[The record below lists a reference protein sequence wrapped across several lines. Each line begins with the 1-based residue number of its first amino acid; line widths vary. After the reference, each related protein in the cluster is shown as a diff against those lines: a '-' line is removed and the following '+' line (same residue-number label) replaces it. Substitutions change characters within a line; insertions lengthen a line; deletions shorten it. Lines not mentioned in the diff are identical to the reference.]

1 MVKILMHGCN
11 GHMGQVI
18 TRLVEAEADM
28 EIIAGVDVSDHIS
41 NAYPVYKSLEDYRQA
56 CGQDGSLLA
65 DVAIDFSS
73 AAAVDKLLDYCEA
86 QLMPSVL
93 CTTGLSPE
101 QLERVKALSRK
112 TAVLKSANM
121 SLGINLLLKLLKEAA
136 GVLAPAGFD
145 IEIVEKHHNQ
155 KVDAPSG
162 TALALADSINEEFNN
177 EYTYVYDRSTRRQ
190 KRDKKEIGL
199 SAVRGGTIVGD
210 HDVIFA
216 GEDEVITFSHTAYS
230 KNVFA
235 KGAVQAAKF
244 LKAKPAGLYDMS
256 DVIEG
261 A

>member
-101 QLERVKALSRK
+101 QLERE
-112 TAVLKSANM
+112 
-121 SLGINLLLKLLKEAA
+121 LGTQLFERIGRRIRLTEDGARFIPYAQELLKAA
-136 GVLAPAGFD
+136 RNARTFVQGART
-145 IEIVEKHHNQ
+145 
-155 KVDAPSG
+155 PSG
-162 TALALADSINEEFNN
+162 RLRIGTAEEAP
-177 EYTYVYDRSTRRQ
+177 RSSSP
-190 KRDKKEIGL
+190 E
-199 SAVRGGTIVGD
+199 
-210 HDVIFA
+210 
-216 GEDEVITFSHTAYS
+216 
-230 KNVFA
+230 
-235 KGAVQAAKF
+235 
-244 LKAKPAGLYDMS
+244 KAPKPTPA
-256 DVIEG
+256 
-261 A
+261 